1 MPHRVVVWV
10 ILADFDRLSVVVVV
24 AVGMWATRLRCPSC
38 PQRCYGVGERE
49 SSGERESL
57 SQSGFA
63 LLAVVQDGRAV
74 RQVLQLAL
82 LQGSIS
88 PDIMTATLAL
98 SDVSTNDALATA
110 VITAA
115 TIPSRYAAGL
125 SIAST

>member
-1 MPHRVVVWV
+1 MWV

-82 LQGSIS
+82 LQGWQHASEDFEPQVVLVAQAVGAALDH
-88 PDIMTATLAL
+88 PDLVVEAL
-98 SDVSTNDALATA
+98 DEAL
-110 VITAA
+110 
-115 TIPSRYAAGL
+115 L
-125 SIAST
+125 SG